1 LDITENGYTALIKH
15 VDDWWIG
22 WVQECPG
29 VNAQERTK
37 DELLASLAQALREAI
52 ALNRADARKAADS
65 DYSEPLKS
73 RAMAHTIRIVV
84 GPQYNRTKRCSA

>member
-1 LDITENGYTALIKH
+1 MAEKGYTALIKH

-22 WVQECPG
+22 WVQEVPG

-52 ALNRADARKAADS
+52 ALNRGCSKGRRFGLYRAA
-65 DYSEPLKS
+65 
-73 RAMAHTIRIVV
+73 
-84 GPQYNRTKRCSA
+84 